1 MTRFSYTIAAAA
13 TLALLAAPRAAAQNG
28 DFPEVRAGQPVQRS
42 LDASSPRTVEDKPFQ
57 VFQFRAQ
64 PDRRYTVTLE
74 SPTFDAYVVLGR
86 ENGGI
91 TEYLRE
97 DDDGGEGTSAR
108 LRFTVPAAGSYLL
121 IARSYSG
128 DPGAFTLRLEDGG
141 PIVIPTPQPAR
152 MGQTV
157 QGTLTDDDGFLPEG
171 EKNYDLYV
179 VRGEPGEDL
188 HVILASEAFDSYLES
203 GEVVDGRF
211 VRDGS
216 NDDYQG
222 RDAGLQLRLGRR
234 GEAVIRATSLNGNQE
249 GAYTL
254 SVRAGRLPEPV
265 EVEGETVEVEEIA
278 APDYQD

>member
-13 TLALLAAPRAAAQNG
+13 TFAALAAPRAAAQNG

-42 LDASSPRTVEDKPFQ
+42 LDASSPRTVEDRPFQ

-74 SPTFDAYVVLGR
+74 SPAFDPYVVLAR
-86 ENGGI
+86 ENAGI

-128 DPGAFTLRLEDGG
+128 DAGAFTLRLEDGG
-141 PIVIPTPQPAR
+141 PLVLPTPQPTR
-152 MGQTV
+152 IGQTV
-157 QGTLTDDDGFLPEG
+157 QGALSDSDGFLPEG

-179 VRGEPGEDL
+179 VRGEPGEDV

-222 RDAGLQLRLGRR
+222 RDAGLQMRLGRR
-234 GEAVIRATSLNGNQE
+234 GEVVVRATSLGSNQE
-249 GAYTL
+249 GEYTL
-254 SVRAGRLPEPV
+254 SVRAGRLPEPEPV
-265 EVEGETVEVEEIA
+265 EVEVEEIA